1 MKLFQEWLISI
12 SKTMFS
18 IVYKYLEKRVIRVTT
33 FSALKNLY
41 SETSQVQKCY
51 ALKQNDNS
59 LF

>member
-1 MKLFQEWLISI
+1 
-12 SKTMFS
+12 MFS